1 MHLDGPVLKA
11 RRAGGSGGKRYL
23 AGRQVEKPKW
33 KFRFMH
39 FATAL
44 LLLIFAEP
52 AITLNSLGMVRC
64 RERAAERFHER

>member
-1 MHLDGPVLKA
+1 
-11 RRAGGSGGKRYL
+11 
-23 AGRQVEKPKW
+23 
-33 KFRFMH
+33 MH